1 MYSQVNLKS
10 FIQPPQMPKQKK
22 IKEPKPPKEPK
33 PKKIKEVEEVKE
45 LTPQEFVDKLIEE
58 KQKVLDN
65 KYIEI
70 DELETALKSLKSKLD
85 KPILINERRLLVSK
99 LSSIIPKKNEDEDK
113 KKAKFEEMKK
123 SIKKFDE
130 HFEIIADDLQ
140 QFDFKY

>member
-22 IKEPKPPKEPK
+22 IKEPKQ
-33 PKKIKEVEEVKE
+33 KKIKEVEEVKE
-45 LTPQEFVDKLIEE
+45 LTPQEFVEKLIEE

-130 HFEIIADDLQ
+130 YFEIIADDLQ